1 MTNQLDSPEEFFGF
15 QMGSDR
21 KIAHWDRIVDYFY
34 MLQERSDKIRVEDMG
49 PSTEGRPFLQ
59 VTISSPENLGRLE
72 ELREINLKI
81 SDPRGLSEDEV
92 KGLLSEGK
100 AVICQSMSLHASEI
114 GGTQMA
120 PELAY
125 DLLTREDKET
135 RRILE
140 NVVFVMVPCFNPDG
154 QIMVV
159 EWYNRWLGTEYEG
172 VMLPW
177 LYHKYAGHD
186 NNRDAFQT
194 NLQESKYVAQ
204 ILFRD
209 WIPQA
214 YVDHHHMGSYGARF
228 YIPPYCEPFRPLAD
242 PLVYREHAWYGAHQ
256 AYMLEEAG
264 KTGIIGGAMPFPAW
278 GHFGWH
284 RITNHHNISGM
295 LTESASAKLATPL
308 YIHPDQLVGGHYS
321 FPEYAAQNNFPHPW
335 EGGWWTLREIVEQ
348 QKICSWATLDIAAR
362 YKEMVLRN
370 AYLKAKR
377 QIERG
382 VASSPKGYVVPMS
395 QHDPLTAGRLIE
407 KLLFQGI
414 EIHVAMSDFT
424 ADGVAYHKDSYVIKL
439 DQPKYGV
446 IKSLLGRTFYPD
458 NPWTRDQ
465 DGSPRRPKDK
475 ATDTM
480 PEFMGVRVD
489 PVDCHVDAELEKV
502 DDPIWPEGQVIGD
515 SEIGYALDCRLNDSF
530 KAINILLPNRAKV
543 QRSLEPLECGD
554 TCLPPGAFIV
564 ESVDREHLEEL
575 AAEMHL
581 DFYAIT
587 GELGATERVNSPR
600 IGLFQRYWGG
610 NSDEGW
616 TRLIL
621 EQFGYPYHTLT
632 GKDIE
637 GGEALSDLDV
647 VIIPNDSEQMITGE
661 NLEEWAMA
669 RGRPLP
675 NFPPDYRS
683 SLSQDGVEVLKKFVE
698 RGGTIVCLNASCE
711 FAIKAFG
718 LKVRNTLKDL
728 KTKEFFCPGSTLW
741 ANVNTRHPMGFGMQE
756 RSLVFFWD
764 SLAFE
769 ILPSGDNDRYEVVAR
784 YGEHDILRSGWLI
797 GEKKLNNKVA
807 MVAARYGKGKVVLMG
822 FRPQHRAQTH
832 GTYKLLFNS
841 LLC

>member
-1 MTNQLDSPEEFFGF
+1 
-15 QMGSDR
+15 
-21 KIAHWDRIVDYFY
+21 

-59 VTISSPENLGRLE
+59 VTISSPENLDRLE

-100 AVICQSMSLHASEI
+100 VVICQSMSLHASEI

-120 PELAY
+120 PKLAY

-154 QIMVV
+154 QVMVV

-228 YIPPYCEPFRPLAD
+228 YIPPYCEPFRPTAD
-242 PLVYREHAWYGAHQ
+242 PIVYREHAWYGSHM
-256 AYMLEEAG
+256 AYRLEEEG

-284 RITNHHNISGM
+284 RITNHHNIAGM

-308 YIHPDQLVGGHYS
+308 YIHSDQLVGNHYS

-335 EGGWWTLREIVEQ
+335 EGGWWTLKEIVEQ

-362 YKEMVLRN
+362 YKEMVLWN

-377 QIERG
+377 QTEKG
-382 VASSPKGYVVPMS
+382 ACGGPKAYVVPRG
-395 QHDPLTAGRLIE
+395 QHDPLTAGKMIE
-407 KLLFQGI
+407 KLLGQGI
-414 EIHVAMSDFT
+414 EIHVAKENFQACS
-424 ADGVAYHKDSYVIKL
+424 VAYSAGAYVIGLK
-439 DQPKYGV
+439 QPKYGV

-515 SEIGYALDCRLNDSF
+515 SEISYALDCRLNDSF
-530 KAINILLPNRAKV
+530 KAINFLLLNGAKV
-543 QRSLEPLECGD
+543 QRSLGPLECGD

-575 AAEMHL
+575 AVEMHL
-581 DFYAIT
+581 DFYAIE
-587 GELGATERVNSPR
+587 GKLGATERINSPR

-621 EQFGYPYHTLT
+621 EQFSYPYHTLT

-637 GGEALSDLDV
+637 GGKALSDLDV

-661 NLEEWAMA
+661 NLEEWAIT

-675 NFPPDYRS
+675 NFPPEYKSR
-683 SLSQDGVEVLKKFVE
+683 LSQDGVEALKKFVE
-698 RGGTIVCLNASCE
+698 GRGTIVCINASCE

-741 ANVNTRHPMGFGMQE
+741 ANVNTHHPMGFGMQE

-784 YGEHDILRSGWLI
+784 YGEHNILRSGWLI
-797 GEKKLNNKVA
+797 GEKKLNNKIA

>member
-1 MTNQLDSPEEFFGF
+1 MTNQLDSPEEFFRF

-34 MLQERSDKIRVEDMG
+34 MLQEWSDKIRVEDMG
-49 PSTEGRPFLQ
+49 PSTDGRPFLQ

-100 AVICQSMSLHASEI
+100 AIICQSMSLHASEI

-154 QIMVV
+154 QVMVV

-348 QKICSWATLDIAAR
+348 QKICSWAILDIAAR
-362 YKEMVLRN
+362 YKEMILRN

-382 VASSPKGYVVPMS
+382 AASSPKAYVVPTS

-414 EIHVAMSDFT
+414 EIHVAMGDFT
-424 ADGVAYHKDSYVIKL
+424 ADGVAYTKGSYVIKL
-439 DQPKYGV
+439 DQPKYGLV
-446 IKSLLGRTFYPD
+446 KSLLGKTFYPD
-458 NPWTRDQ
+458 NAWTRDQ
-465 DGSPRRPKDK
+465 DGTPRRPKDK
-475 ATDTM
+475 CTDTM
-480 PEFMGVRVD
+480 HEFMGVRVD
-489 PVDCHVDAELEKV
+489 PVECTVEAELTKILEPV
-502 DDPIWPEGQVIGD
+502 LPEGGVAGD
-515 SEIGYALDCRLNDSF
+515 SEVGYALDSSLNDGF
-530 KAINILLPNRAKV
+530 AAVNRLFSLGANV
-543 QRSLEPLECGD
+543 WRSMGPLDCGEGQ
-554 TCLPPGAFIV
+554 LPPGSFIIKGV
-564 ESVDREHLEEL
+564 EKEQLERVAEEMHIHFLPLTEEL
-575 AAEMHL
+575 GSAMKVS
-581 DFYAIT
+581 T
-587 GELGATERVNSPR
+587 PR
-600 IGLFQRYWGG
+600 IGMYQRYYGG
-610 NSDEGW
+610 NADEGW
-616 TRLIL
+616 TRLVL
-621 EQFGYPYHTLT
+621 EQFGFPYETL
-632 GKDIE
+632 KDEDIKK
-637 GGEALSDLDV
+637 GGLSESLDV
-647 VIIPNDSEQMITGE
+647 IILPDDPEAVITGE
-661 NLEEWAMA
+661 GLEEYMRS
-669 RGRPLP
+669 RGRTLP
-675 NFPPDYRS
+675 NFPPEYRS
-683 SLSQDGVEVLKKFVE
+683 GLGKEGIEALKEFVGE
-698 RGGTIVCLNASCE
+698 GGRLVCLNASSE

-741 ANVNTRHPMGFGMQE
+741 ANVNARHPMGFGMQE